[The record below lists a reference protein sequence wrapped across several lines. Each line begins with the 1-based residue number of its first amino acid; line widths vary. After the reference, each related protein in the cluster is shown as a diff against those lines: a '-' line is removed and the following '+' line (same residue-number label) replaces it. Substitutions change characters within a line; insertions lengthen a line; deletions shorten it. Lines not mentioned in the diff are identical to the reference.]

1 MVSVARVSDSS
12 ETLIDADAGAW
23 RGLGTQKV
31 ALMATPLV
39 LQPSEYVQNKWAT
52 LHHGA
57 TSEVRVAAAHNGQAI
72 FFRLEWDDAVDD
84 SHPTDM
90 ADFPDQAGVMLP
102 LKDTA
107 VIEQM
112 GDEANPVNM
121 WLWRA
126 DVDTPY
132 YVTAAGKGWATRQAD
147 SPLSG
152 RGRWRD
158 GVWAVVIS
166 RPFNVNLP
174 AAVVVPLAPGMKH
187 QCTFAVWQGSN
198 KERAGLKSYG
208 AVWQPLEIE
217 Q

>member
-1 MVSVARVSDSS
+1 MVKAARVSAPS
-12 ETLIDADAGAW
+12 ETLMDADADAW
-23 RGLGTQKV
+23 RSLGTEKV
-31 ALMATPLV
+31 ALMATPLAS
-39 LQPSEYVQNKWAT
+39 QPSEYVQNKWAA
-52 LHHGA
+52 LQHGT

-72 FFRLEWDDAVDD
+72 FFRLEWDDAIDD

-112 GDEANPVNM
+112 GDTANPVNM

-126 DVDTPY
+126 DIETPH
-132 YVTAAGKGWATRQAD
+132 YVTATGRGASKRYAE

-158 GVWAVVIS
+158 GAWAVVIS
-166 RPFNVNLP
+166 RPFNVSLP
-174 AAVVVPLAPGMKH
+174 AAVVVPLAPGMTH

-198 KERAGLKSYG
+198 KERAGLKAYG
-208 AVWQPLEIE
+208 ALWQTLEIE
-217 Q
+217 A